1 MHPSLKRVWIP
12 GVIILAALVA
22 VIVWALST
30 SSRVY
35 AKPDLASELAP
46 GLASGPDSSS
56 GWRIGEPIT
65 YETLTVFPVL
75 SSQDA
80 YTADFETLDAALA
93 SGEAIVAEQGEYMRR
108 SRNGAE
114 PAVMSSSGGAQVN
127 QLVLVNRGK
136 KPLLLLAGEVVSG
149 GKQDRIIGKDR
160 IIPIGAQPLPL
171 DVFCVEH
178 SRWTGSGNTFA
189 AAKTMVH
196 PTVREQAAVDQDQN
210 KVWAAVRGDS
220 VGSATGVGS
229 GSGGGVGPGEAGGTG
244 GGATTAGAAARA
256 REQAQMSSNLE
267 VTAPRI
273 SPQQLSSVMAS
284 AAPTQGYRSIYQSP
298 AVGPS
303 VENFALEVERR
314 FDRATSS
321 LKGEY
326 VVGVIVAFGGEVA
339 WSDIFASS
347 QLFDAY
353 WPKLLRSYAVEALTR
368 PATREKVSF
377 DDARDFLRPA
387 TGHVREETEPG
398 VYRWQERSQG
408 RETEI
413 QLTALETK
421 PPLTLHWLKVLRT
434 N

>member
-1 MHPSLKRVWIP
+1 MHPSHKLVWIP
-12 GVIILAALVA
+12 SLVILAALAA
-22 VIVWALST
+22 VILWTFNAAP
-30 SSRVY
+30 RV
-35 AKPDLASELAP
+35 LAERELT
-46 GLASGPDSSS
+46 SGPDSSS

-75 SSQDA
+75 SSQEA

-93 SGEAIVAEQGEYMRR
+93 SGEAIVAEQGDYMRR
-108 SRNGAE
+108 SRNGNAGSS
-114 PAVMSSSGGAQVN
+114 PAISSGPQVN

-160 IIPIGAQPLPL
+160 IIPIGAKPLPL

-178 SRWTGSGNTFA
+178 SRWTGGSDVFA

-196 PTVREQAAVDQDQN
+196 PSVREQAAVDQDQS
-210 KVWAAVRGDS
+210 KVWAAVRGD
-220 VGSATGVGS
+220 T
-229 GSGGGVGPGEAGGTG
+229 
-244 GGATTAGAAARA
+244 AAARA
-256 REQAQMSSNLE
+256 QASVSSSIE
-267 VTAPRI
+267 VTAPQI
-273 SPQQLSSVMAS
+273 SSRQLSTVVAS
-284 AAPTQGYRSIYQSP
+284 AAPTEGYRNIYQS
-298 AVGPS
+298 AEVGPS

-314 FDRATSS
+314 FNRVTSG
-321 LKGEY
+321 LKGEH

-368 PATREKVSF
+368 PAAREKVSF
-377 DDARDFLRPA
+377 EDARDFLRPA

-413 QLTALETK
+413 QLEALEPK

-434 N
+434 S